1 MKTIQQKAPALL
13 VIIAFA
19 TVYIVW
25 GSTYFFIKMAVNGF
39 PPMLMGAFRF
49 TTAGLLLLAYSAFK
63 GDKIW
68 VKRDVINSGISG
80 LLTLFVATG
89 IVIWVEQTLP
99 SAMVAILVSASPIWF
114 VLMDKV
120 NYRTNFKNKAVILGV
135 LVGFAGVMLLFGEQL
150 SKALGGNYNPS
161 MLFGVGLLLL
171 GTVAWSAGSLFSK
184 RKGSNSPARL
194 NTAWQMIIAGLAFVP
209 AAFAH
214 HEVSNFSIQHVPT
227 QAWMALFYLIIF
239 GSIGAFSAY
248 IWLLQVRPV
257 TQVSTHS
264 YVNPVIA
271 LLLGMLFAGE
281 HISVLQIAGLAI
293 ILFSV
298 LLINLDKYRSAIKE
312 KKPEAPVIKLAEL
325 QADGK
330 VLKAC

>member
-1 MKTIQQKAPALL
+1 
-13 VIIAFA
+13 
-19 TVYIVW
+19 
-25 GSTYFFIKMAVNGF
+25 
-39 PPMLMGAFRF
+39 
-49 TTAGLLLLAYSAFK
+49 
-63 GDKIW
+63 
-68 VKRDVINSGISG
+68 
-80 LLTLFVATG
+80 
-89 IVIWVEQTLP
+89 
-99 SAMVAILVSASPIWF
+99 
-114 VLMDKV
+114 
-120 NYRTNFKNKAVILGV
+120 V

-184 RKGSNSPARL
+184 RKGSSSPARL

-214 HEVSNFSIQHVPT
+214 HEVGSFNIQQVPA
-227 QAWMALFYLIIF
+227 QAWMALAYLIIF

-281 HISVLQIAGLAI
+281 HISALQIGGLAI

-298 LLINLDKYRSAIKE
+298 LLINLDKYRSAGKE
-312 KKPEAPVIKLAEL
+312 KKPEAPVIKLTEL
-325 QADGK
+325 PANSK

>member
-49 TTAGLLLLAYSAFK
+49 TTAGLLLLGYSAIK

-68 VKRDVINSGISG
+68 VKRDIINSGISG

-120 NYRTNFKNKAVILGV
+120 NYCTNFKNKAVILGV

-184 RKGSNSPARL
+184 RKGSSSPALL

-214 HEVSNFSIQHVPT
+214 HEVSSFNIQHVPT
-227 QAWMALFYLIIF
+227 QAWMALVYLIIF

-264 YVNPVIA
+264 YINPVIA
-271 LLLGMLFAGE
+271 LLLGMFFAGE

-298 LLINLDKYRSAIKE
+298 LLINLDKYRNAIKE
-312 KKPEAPVIKLAEL
+312 KKPEAPVIKLTDL
-325 QADGK
+325 QANGK
-330 VLKAC
+330 ALKAC